1 MKEQLIY
8 SLGTLP
14 AFGRTTDHEMY
25 WTERVNY
32 ELSKMF
38 SLLNTEGFTLIQ
50 PEQDDF
56 DAVEEGYDTF
66 ATDVGAWLD
75 SAVTA
80 SEEGDPIPAL
90 PAIPD
95 LTSLVSIFTGNPWL
109 LFLVKTGIQI
119 LLQYIRKKFDS
130 DTDVD
135 ELAQILRKGLIMD
148 LPGGSEG
155 SILEQ
160 LKRMPLHIVLST
172 KGEYED
178 FYYSSQP
185 EEE

>member
-155 SILEQ
+155 AILEQ